1 MSQPKGPDGAFD
13 RRSTSTEPSEAQ
25 PSEAL
30 PSASS
35 EELPSE
41 ARRAADAFS
50 RRSSTTGRVA
60 ALVANAGLACQ
71 FQSILS
77 DAGLPVAEM
86 ALLYA
91 SIGDRPHGESTILR
105 VTGPAQLAKA
115 GAAFRKRAAEEFA
128 AAGLPPD
135 VSLYLPYY
143 CVMPGAEAV
152 APSLVDALL
161 VARLPPARVIAEL
174 LVPPSAALRTAN
186 IAQAAALRE
195 AGLHVSLR
203 VADADERALQAAR
216 DVAAH
221 FVHIVAPPR
230 SFEQAIQLR
239 GFVSS
244 LRETSRVIIGGVE
257 GPDDAELVQGL
268 GVSLFSGD
276 AIATPRFLC

>member
-1 MSQPKGPDGAFD
+1 MSQPKGPDDAFD
-13 RRSTSTEPSEAQ
+13 DRSTPVEASDDQ
-25 PSEAL
+25 PDGG
-30 PSASS
+30 PGR
-35 EELPSE
+35 PP
-41 ARRAADAFS
+41 RRPADAFA

-115 GAAFRKRAAEEFA
+115 GAAFRQRAAAEFA

-143 CVMPGAEAV
+143 CLMPGTEAV
-152 APSLVDALL
+152 GPGLSEVLAA
-161 VARLPPARVIAEL
+161 ARLSPERVIAEL
-174 LVPPSAALRTAN
+174 LVPPSELLAASN
-186 IAQAAALRE
+186 IEQAAALR
-195 AGLHVSLR
+195 ASGVRVAVR
-203 VADADERALQAAR
+203 VADADERGLAAVR
-216 DVAAH
+216 DVSAD
-221 FVHIVAPPR
+221 FVHLVHPPR
-230 SFEQAIQLR
+230 SFEEAARLR

-244 LRETSRVIIGGVE
+244 VPAASRVIIGSIE
-257 GPDDAELVQGL
+257 GPDDATLVQGL
-268 GVSLFSGD
+268 GVSLFAGD

>member
-1 MSQPKGPDGAFD
+1 MSQPKGPDDAFGP
-13 RRSTSTEPSEAQ
+13 RPAAAEASEDQ
-25 PSEAL
+25 PAGT
-30 PSASS
+30 P

-86 ALLYA
+86 AMLYA
-91 SIGDRPHGESTILR
+91 SIGDRPHGESSILR
-105 VTGPAQLAKA
+105 ATGPAQIAKA
-115 GAAFRKRAAEEFA
+115 AGVFRRRAAVEFA

-143 CVMPGAEAV
+143 CVLTGVDTAGS
-152 APSLVDALL
+152 SLLDVLL
-161 VARLPPARVIAEL
+161 AARLAPARVIAEL
-174 LVPPSAALRTAN
+174 LVPPNASLEGANVEQASALRGGG
-186 IAQAAALRE
+186 LR
-195 AGLHVSLR
+195 VSLR
-203 VADADERALQAAR
+203 VADADERALAAAR
-216 DVAAH
+216 AVAADFIH
-221 FVHIVAPPR
+221 VVRAPR
-230 SFEQAIQLR
+230 SFEESVQLKS
-239 GFVSS
+239 FVASI
-244 LRETSRVIIGGVE
+244 RDTSRVIIGGIE
-257 GPDDAELVQGL
+257 TPDDASAVQGL